1 MAVPATRADFK
12 EYCLRKLGKPVLE
25 INISDDQAEDRID
38 QALKLY
44 WDYHYDGVDKV
55 YYPHPITATDITN
68 KYITLPSNIIGAV
81 SVFDFGTY
89 YGINNMFNI
98 RYQMALNDLYTFTT
112 PSLVPYY
119 MAMQHLQFIES
130 ILVGKV
136 PIRYNRKNNKLYLDM
151 DFSKLS
157 EGDYVLVE
165 AYSLVDP
172 ATVTKVWGDYW
183 LSEYATALMMEQWGN
198 NLSKFSD
205 LQLPG
210 GVRYNGDK
218 ILERAEAKLA
228 SLKEELIINWS
239 EPPSYMIG

>member
-1 MAVPATRADFK
+1 MAVPTTRADFK
-12 EYCLRKLGKPVLE
+12 EYCLRKLGKPVIE

-38 QALKLY
+38 EALKLW

-55 YYPHPITATDITN
+55 YYGKVLDATDISN
-68 KYITLPSNIIGAV
+68 KYITLPANIIGAV
-81 SVFDFGTY
+81 SIFDIGTY

-98 RYQMALNDLYTFTT
+98 RYQMSLNDLYTFTT

-119 MAMQHLQFIES
+119 MAIEHLQFIEQ

-151 DFSKLS
+151 DFSKVKA
-157 EGDYVLVE
+157 GDTILVE
-165 AYSLVDP
+165 AYQLVDP
-172 ATVTKVWGDYW
+172 DTVSKVWADYW
-183 LSEYATALMMEQWGN
+183 LSEYATALMKLQWGG
-198 NLSKFSD
+198 NLSKFID

-210 GVRYNGDK
+210 GVRYNGQV
-218 ILERAEAKLA
+218 I
-228 SLKEELIINWS
+228 KEEAMQEIKDLRDELMNNWS